1 MCLLIRSRS
10 SSNGGIMAVWAAKRF
25 WKTATAGPCDGGFT
39 ILLDT
44 RPVKTPAKQ
53 PLILPTQAM
62 AEALAVEWD
71 AQSGVIRPETM
82 PLTRAA
88 NSSIDKVM
96 PNLDAVV
103 EELSGYG
110 GSDLLCYR
118 ADDPEPLVGRQA
130 AGWDPLL
137 DWAKAELEAPLR
149 VTSGVIPVPQPP
161 ESLQRL
167 RSHVAAQSAFQL
179 AALHD
184 LVAISGSL
192 ILGLA
197 VARRRLTADEAFA
210 LSRIDES
217 WQIEQWG
224 ADDEAA
230 QAESIRKA
238 ALLSAERFYQL
249 SR

>member
-1 MCLLIRSRS
+1 MS
-10 SSNGGIMAVWAAKRF
+10 VWAAKRF
-25 WKTATAGPCDGGFT
+25 WKTATAEVCKGGFT
-39 ILLDT
+39 IRLDT

-53 PLILPTQAM
+53 PLILPTLAM
-62 AEALAVEWD
+62 AEAVAVEWD
-71 AQSGVIRPETM
+71 AQTGVIKPETM
-82 PLTRAA
+82 PFTRAA
-88 NSSIDKVM
+88 NSAIDKVV
-96 PNLDAVV
+96 PNFDAVV

-118 ADDPEPLVGRQA
+118 ADGPEPLIGRQA

-137 DWAKAELEAPLR
+137 EWAQAELKAPLR
-149 VTSGVIPVPQPP
+149 VTTGVIPVPQPP

-167 RSHVAAQSAFQL
+167 RGHVAAHSAFHL

-230 QAESIRKA
+230 QAEAVRKA
-238 ALLSAERFYQL
+238 ALLSAERFYRL
-249 SR
+249 SG

>member
-1 MCLLIRSRS
+1 MCLPTRSRS
-10 SSNGGIMAVWAAKRF
+10 SNNGGTMSVWAAKRF
-25 WKTATAGPCDGGFT
+25 WKTTTAGPCDGGFS

-53 PLILPTQAM
+53 PLVLPTLAM
-62 AEALAVEWD
+62 AEALALEWE
-71 AQSGVIRPETM
+71 AQTGVIKPETM

-88 NSSIDKVM
+88 NSAIDKVV
-96 PNLDAVV
+96 PNFEAVV
-103 EELSGYG
+103 DELSGYG

-118 ADDPEPLVGRQA
+118 AEGPEPLVRRQA

-137 DWAKAELEAPLR
+137 DWAREELQAPLR
-149 VTSGVIPVPQPP
+149 VTAGVIPVPQPT
-161 ESLQRL
+161 ESLHRL
-167 RSHVAAQSAFQL
+167 RAQVAAQSAFHL

-197 VARRRLTADEAFA
+197 VARRRLTADEAFTV
-210 LSRIDES
+210 SRIDES

-230 QAESIRKA
+230 QAEAVRKA

-249 SR
+249 SG